1 MHLGG
6 DGGGGGC
13 VYALRVLC
21 IEHMCVCS
29 IGCAKHATRFLKEL
43 MKESCQPIE

>member
-6 DGGGGGC
+6 DGSGGG
-13 VYALRVLC
+13 VYALRVRASKIC
-21 IEHMCVCS
+21 VCVCS

-43 MKESCQPIE
+43 MMESCQAIE